1 MDIFIQL
8 VINGLLL
15 GGAYTI
21 ISLGLTLIFGVVRV
35 VNFAHG
41 EFLMV
46 GMYLVYLIAAQFGV
60 HPYLGL
66 APVAVILFA
75 LGALT
80 QKGIIQPLLN
90 ADQHIQIF
98 ATVGVSTILLN
109 LALVLFGANV
119 LRAPVQLGTSA
130 IDVGSYSMVSGQIIT
145 FVVGISLAVLLHLFM
160 HRTYLGRA
168 LRAVAQHRYAAT
180 LMGVNVNNVYA
191 IAFGL
196 ASSASPPACWRRSTR
211 CSRPWA
217 RTSC

>member
-1 MDIFIQL
+1 
-8 VINGLLL
+8 
-15 GGAYTI
+15 
-21 ISLGLTLIFGVVRV
+21 
-35 VNFAHG
+35 
-41 EFLMV
+41 MV
-46 GMYLVYLIAAQFGV
+46 GMYLVYLIAAQASI
-60 HPYLGL
+60 PTW
-66 APVAVILFA
+66 AWRRSPSSCSRW
-75 LGALT
+75 ALT

-168 LRAVAQHRYAAT
+168 LWPSTAT
-180 LMGVNVNNVYA
+180 
-191 IAFGL
+191 
-196 ASSASPPACWRRSTR
+196 PPR
-211 CSRPWA
+211 
-217 RTSC
+217 

>member
-1 MDIFIQL
+1 MDIFHTTGHQRP
-8 VINGLLL
+8 VAGRR
-15 GGAYTI
+15 YTI

-66 APVAVILFA
+66 APVAVILA
-75 LGALT
+75 LARSLT

-109 LALVLFGANV
+109 PGPGAV
-119 LRAPVQLGTSA
+119 RRQRAARAGAAGHQR
-130 IDVGSYSMVSGQIIT
+130 
-145 FVVGISLAVLLHLFM
+145 
-160 HRTYLGRA
+160 HRRG
-168 LRAVAQHRYAAT
+168 H
-180 LMGVNVNNVYA
+180 
-191 IAFGL
+191 
-196 ASSASPPACWRRSTR
+196 TR
-211 CSRPWA
+211 W
-217 RTSC
+217 

>member
-1 MDIFIQL
+1 MHRLEVASWISSY
-8 VINGLLL
+8 NWSSTACCWRR
-15 GGAYTI
+15 AYTI

-160 HRTYLGRA
+160 HRTYLAGRCA
-168 LRAVAQHRYAAT
+168 PWPSTAT
-180 LMGVNVNNVYA
+180 
-191 IAFGL
+191 
-196 ASSASPPACWRRSTR
+196 PPR
-211 CSRPWA
+211 
-217 RTSC
+217 